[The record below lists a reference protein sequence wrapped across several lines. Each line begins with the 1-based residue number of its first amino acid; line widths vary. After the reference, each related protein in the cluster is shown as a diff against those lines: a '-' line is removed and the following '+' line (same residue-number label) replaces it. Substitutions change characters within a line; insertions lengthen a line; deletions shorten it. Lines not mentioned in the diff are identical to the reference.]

1 MPEQPEPQTEASSQP
16 DQLVVDLQH
25 LEVVEDELS
34 VLGVGF
40 ADPEPDD
47 QDLNL
52 GLARLREL
60 RTSSNELL
68 DLDDLLAEVRQQ
80 VGAKRD
86 GWAPTMG
93 TNRWVHTVI
102 GAGHKPMD
110 GGNPSPATAAD
121 IPEPDPALTTAGTGV
136 LIGIVDTPLF
146 QQPAAASA
154 DSLSKHAGH
163 ATFVQGLIRRQAP
176 AATVMVEGVLDPE
189 QGRADSWDIARA
201 MMRLA
206 DQGIDILN
214 LSLGTYVAAGPP
226 LAISRAIERIT
237 PKVLVVA
244 AAGNH
249 GEFGFLVRGRTRRSA
264 IWPGAIPPVI
274 AVGAV
279 DDQGVR
285 PPWSPDLTWI
295 SCTAPGVDVVGSY
308 LSGQVSLDGVVT
320 PFSGFARW
328 SGTSFAAAHV
338 SGAIAART
346 RGSEQRTARQAYDSL
361 LADPRGVVKQFDV
374 THGATRA

>member
-25 LEVVEDELS
+25 LDVVKDELS
-34 VLGVGF
+34 VLGVNF
-40 ADPEPDD
+40 AEPIPDD
-47 QDLNL
+47 QALNL
-52 GLARLREL
+52 GLARLRDL

-68 DLDDLLAEVRQQ
+68 DLDDLMAEIRQQ

-86 GWAPTMG
+86 GWVPTMG

-110 GGNPSPATAAD
+110 GGNPTPATVAD
-121 IPEPDPALTTAGTGV
+121 VPEPDPALATAGTGV
-136 LIGIVDTPLF
+136 LIGIVDTPRLG
-146 QQPAAASA
+146 PAAASA
-154 DSLSKHAGH
+154 KSLSKHAGH
-163 ATFVQGLIRRQAP
+163 ATFVESLIQRQAP
-176 AATVMVEGVLDPE
+176 NATVEVEGVLDPE

-201 MMRLA
+201 MMRLS
-206 DQGIDILN
+206 DLGIDILN

-295 SCTAPGVDVVGSY
+295 SCTAPGVDVAGSY
-308 LSGQVSLDGVVT
+308 ISGDVTLDGVVT

-338 SGAIAART
+338 SGAIAAGT
-346 RGSEQRTARQAYDSL
+346 GGSEQRTARQAYDLL
-361 LADPRGVVKQFDV
+361 LADPQGSVKRFDA